1 MAAALEGES
10 QELLL
15 RQWERRQVE
24 LKQQMIDHDTE
35 DWQTNEGFEGLER
48 IGGMDLSYIKGD
60 EVNACA
66 SLVVLGYP
74 DLKVIFA
81 DGNGILHHREFG
93 VACHLGVLTDLPC
106 IGVAKNLLHVDGLEE
121 KDLLKEKVKDLQKGG
136 NAFSLTGSSGKV
148 LGMALKSCEKSTKP
162 IYVSV
167 GHRISLDTALRL
179 THSCCKYRVPEPIR
193 QPQTRNPFQSIIIVF
208 EHTDEGICSQR
219 SANTTS
225 VTRRQSEQFRETAPP
240 VANGLFLLCRDSVK
254 SRGFY
259 MNKPTRL
266 SSPR

>member
-1 MAAALEGES
+1 MRARGLPPTGEKCAFNNGGGVGGRESGAASSAVGEVVYEECQMVCLNAPYIPGFLAFRETPFLEEAVRRLQDKDPS
-10 QELLL
+10 LLP
-15 RQWERRQVE
+15 Q
-24 LKQQMIDHDTE
+24 
-35 DWQTNEGFEGLER
+35 
-48 IGGMDLSYIKGD
+48 
-60 EVNACA
+60 
-66 SLVVLGYP
+66 
-74 DLKVIFA
+74 VIFA

-193 QPQTRNPFQSIIIVF
+193 QADI
-208 EHTDEGICSQR
+208 R
-219 SANTTS
+219 S
-225 VTRRQSEQFRETAPP
+225 REYIREKVHIP
-240 VANGLFLLCRDSVK
+240 
-254 SRGFY
+254 
-259 MNKPTRL
+259 
-266 SSPR
+266 